1 MQRMRK
7 QFDSHLNAVAT
18 RESFDSRRGV
28 GAADVARRASRVGE
42 RASSAGSIEASIG
55 ALAFGDGSARPRL
68 C

>member
-7 QFDSHLNAVAT
+7 QSDGHLNAVAT

-42 RASSAGSIEASIG
+42 RASPYVAVS
-55 ALAFGDGSARPRL
+55 LAAMAVHIMVS
-68 C
+68 